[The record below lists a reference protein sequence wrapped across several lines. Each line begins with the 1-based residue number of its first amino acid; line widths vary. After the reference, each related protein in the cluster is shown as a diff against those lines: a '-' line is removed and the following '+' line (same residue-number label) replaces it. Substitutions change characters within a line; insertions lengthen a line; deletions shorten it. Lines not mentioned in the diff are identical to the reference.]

1 MLPLPAHAHGLS
13 ELVIN
18 GQKVPATFIQNA
30 TVPLNVTGL
39 PGLSI
44 RFGTSH
50 DGLPIGVQLV
60 GNWWAESTVLHL
72 AALLE
77 SVSPVLDLHPA
88 L

>member
-18 GQKVPATFIQNA
+18 GQTVPATYSQNA

-44 RFGTSH
+44 RFDTSH

-77 SVSPVLDLHPA
+77 SVSPVRDLHPT